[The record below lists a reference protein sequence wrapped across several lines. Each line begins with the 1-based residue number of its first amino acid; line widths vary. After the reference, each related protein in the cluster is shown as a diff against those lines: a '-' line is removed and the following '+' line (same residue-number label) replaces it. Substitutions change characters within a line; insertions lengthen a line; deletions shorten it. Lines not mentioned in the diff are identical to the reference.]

1 MTKRR
6 RRKVR
11 LHKPPM
17 PAAGHQ
23 PRPRG
28 ALRHPERTTL
38 RTNITIIRRR
48 PRFTPRPTYCLWAP
62 KFPCER
68 KKRSIQPQRPKG
80 RPMRLKSPTMFSTPT
95 ATWSFPVVQTLRSSF
110 DRPRRE
116 PAFMAPPTLCW
127 ICNRFRVGGK
137 QYLVSTTDL
146 QQKGKQGFG
155 ANKRTA
161 EFTGGGAALGAIIGA
176 IAGGGKGA
184 AIGAG
189 AGAGAGA
196 VTQVATKGGAI
207 RVPAE
212 MVLTFQLDKPVQ
224 IVEAK

>member
-11 LHKPPM
+11 LHKLPM
-17 PAAGHQ
+17 PTAGHQ
-23 PRPRG
+23 LRPRG

-48 PRFTPRPTYCLWAP
+48 PRFIPRPTYCLWAP
-62 KFPCER
+62 KFECER
-68 KKRSIQPQRPKG
+68 KRRSIQPQRPKG

-110 DRPRRE
+110 DRLRRE

-127 ICNRFRVGGK
+127 ICNRFR
-137 QYLVSTTDL
+137 
-146 QQKGKQGFG
+146 
-155 ANKRTA
+155 
-161 EFTGGGAALGAIIGA
+161 LGASNTWLAQPICNRRESKGLVRTRGPRNLRA
-176 IAGGGKGA
+176 AELRSAPLSARLQAAGKERRSE
-184 AIGAG
+184 
-189 AGAGAGA
+189 
-196 VTQVATKGGAI
+196 T
-207 RVPAE
+207 
-212 MVLTFQLDKPVQ
+212 VLTFQLDKPVQ